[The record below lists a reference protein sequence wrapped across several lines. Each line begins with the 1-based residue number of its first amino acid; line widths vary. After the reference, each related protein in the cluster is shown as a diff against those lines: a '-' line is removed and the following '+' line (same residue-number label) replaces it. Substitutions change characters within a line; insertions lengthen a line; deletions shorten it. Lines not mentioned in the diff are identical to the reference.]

1 MPTEVGS
8 VGVMCRLFGLHAG
21 TDVCTATFWLLDAP
35 DSLADQSRRNPD
47 GTGLGV
53 FDEHGRPQVYKQP
66 MAAWEDAA
74 FATEAHELSGT
85 TFLAHVRY
93 ATTGSHQVR
102 NTHPFLQDGRI
113 FAHNGVVQGLDV
125 VDRRLRELGAEDL
138 VLGDTDSERV
148 FALITASIRARAGD
162 VPGGLL
168 DAMRWLG
175 ANVPIYAVNVLLCTA
190 TDMWALRYPDTH
202 ELYLLDRRHDTP
214 ATPDFHMRTDRIRA
228 YSRHLCTRS
237 SVVFATEP
245 MDDDERWRLLEPG
258 QLVHVD
264 SALRITRGMALPDP
278 PAQLIRRSELSP
290 DVEQAQ
296 HVMA

>member
-1 MPTEVGS
+1 
-8 VGVMCRLFGLHAG
+8 MCRLFGLHAG

-53 FDEHGRPQVYKQP
+53 FDEHGRPRVYKRP

-102 NTHPFLQDGRI
+102 NTHPFLQDDRI
-113 FAHNGVVQGLDV
+113 FAHNGVVEGLDV
-125 VDRRLRELGAEDL
+125 VDHRLRELGAEGL

-162 VPGGLL
+162 VPGGS
-168 DAMRWLG
+168 A
-175 ANVPIYAVNVLLCTA
+175 
-190 TDMWALRYPDTH
+190 
-202 ELYLLDRRHDTP
+202 RRHALARRQRADLRGQRAAVHGHRHVGAALPGHPRAVPTRPAPRHP
-214 ATPDFHMRTDRIRA
+214 ATRDFHMRTDRIRA

-237 SVVFATEP
+237 SVVFASEP

-258 QLVHVD
+258 SWCVD
-264 SALRITRGMALPDP
+264 SALRISRGVALPDP